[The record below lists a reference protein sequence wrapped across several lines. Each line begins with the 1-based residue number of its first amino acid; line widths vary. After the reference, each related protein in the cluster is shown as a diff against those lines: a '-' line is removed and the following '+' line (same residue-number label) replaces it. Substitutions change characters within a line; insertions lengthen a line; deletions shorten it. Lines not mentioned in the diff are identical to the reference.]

1 MRVETKRIDLYEK
14 VELLKNGET
23 VVGTVLIKSE
33 EMVTNSDGKVIAKPV
48 RREGELLV
56 TLTGA
61 NMQFFADV
69 SDEMLLREIVI
80 MDVGEVKRAPSP
92 QYHYGT
98 DVLNGNKFFPA

>member
-1 MRVETKRIDLYEK
+1 M
-14 VELLKNGET
+14 
-23 VVGTVLIKSE
+23 
-33 EMVTNSDGKVIAKPV
+33 AKLWW
-48 RREGELLV
+48 EGELLV

-61 NMQFFADV
+61 NIQFFADV

-98 DVLNGNKFFPA
+98 DVLKGNKFFVLEGITPDKLIKNVWFIIPLYCL